1 MACSAYALPPRA
13 GPDIRLMNGYSTLV
27 IFLTVCELALL
38 LLVVLFFSRL
48 RRSEDLLAKMQKNQ
62 DGLLK
67 KLDFNARLE
76 QELVGSFRQRQAELA
91 ELDQKLEQ
99 RRGELEKLVK
109 KAEEC
114 IRSPDFLRQ
123 IILNGSRRGQSPV
136 ALAKATGL
144 SREEVEL
151 ILAQEKL

>member
-1 MACSAYALPPRA
+1 
-13 GPDIRLMNGYSTLV
+13 MNGYSTLV

-114 IRSPDFLRQ
+114 IRSPEFLRQ
-123 IILNGSRRGQSPV
+123 IILNGSRRGQSPM

>member
-1 MACSAYALPPRA
+1 
-13 GPDIRLMNGYSTLV
+13 MNGYSTLV

-67 KLDFNARLE
+67 KLDFNAKLE
-76 QELVGSFRQRQAELA
+76 QELVGSFRQRQAQLA
-91 ELDQKLEQ
+91 ELDQQLEQ
-99 RRGELEKLVK
+99 RRDELEKLVK

-114 IRSPDFLRQ
+114 IRSPEFLRQ
-123 IILNGSRRGQSPV
+123 IIKNGSRRGQSPV

-151 ILAQEKL
+151 ILAQEKA

>member
-1 MACSAYALPPRA
+1 
-13 GPDIRLMNGYSTLV
+13 MNGYSTLV